1 MDPIPTV
8 HFDWSTLF
16 KENESSALLLNK
28 LPIGLVQRSS
38 CLIGGNYKAHQ
49 QRRPESSSSAGIQP
63 EREEEEKKG
72 ILKEDF
78 FFALSI
84 LGSNSMERVVWKRG
98 EKRGKSC
105 FPPTPEKSIGKCRLL
120 CENTHTSLNM
130 QHASIPLDR
139 SLFSPSVV
147 TTKCC

>member
-78 FFALSI
+78 FFLLSQSLDLTLWSVLFGKEARKGGNRVFLLLPRSLSVSAVSYVKTHTPALI
-84 LGSNSMERVVWKRG
+84 CNTPLFLWIVLY
-98 EKRGKSC
+98 
-105 FPPTPEKSIGKCRLL
+105 FPP
-120 CENTHTSLNM
+120 
-130 QHASIPLDR
+130 PL
-139 SLFSPSVV
+139 
-147 TTKCC
+147 